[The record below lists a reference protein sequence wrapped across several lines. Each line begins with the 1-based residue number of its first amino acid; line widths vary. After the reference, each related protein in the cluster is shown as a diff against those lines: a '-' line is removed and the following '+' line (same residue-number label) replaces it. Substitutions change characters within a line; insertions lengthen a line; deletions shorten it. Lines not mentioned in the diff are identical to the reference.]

1 MFYSVCSGNCPFSL
15 QLLLIWAVQ
24 NWEAFGKVLSNH
36 NVVVSIFLERRIWN
50 WSSWSQLAELLL
62 WRWYTGRHD
71 AAQAAVNVS
80 SKLSLLCQ
88 GMGLLSAHAAFCF
101 VMPWLAKC
109 RLGSSVPFP
118 APAWA
123 CLRSCLWG
131 KATYVISL
139 LREKDW
145 FCSRSCLPLTGKSFT
160 GFLQQYCRNPA
171 DVDTCVP
178 QYF

>member
-1 MFYSVCSGNCPFSL
+1 MLYSVCSGNCPFSL

-80 SKLSLLCQ
+80 SKLSLPCQ
-88 GMGLLSAHAAFCF
+88 GMGLLSAHTAFCF
-101 VMPWLAKC
+101 VMPWLAKR

-123 CLRSCLWG
+123 CLGSWLWG
-131 KATYVISL
+131 KATYVISQ
-139 LREKDW
+139 LREKGW
-145 FCSRSCLPLTGKSFT
+145 FCSCSCLALTGKSFT
-160 GFLQQYCRNPA
+160 GFLQQYCGNPA
-171 DVDTCVP
+171 DVETCVP